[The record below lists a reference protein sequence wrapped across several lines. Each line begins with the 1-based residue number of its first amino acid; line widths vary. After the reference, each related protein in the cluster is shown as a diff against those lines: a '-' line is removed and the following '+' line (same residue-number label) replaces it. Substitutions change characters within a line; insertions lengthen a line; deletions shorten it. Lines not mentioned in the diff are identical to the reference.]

1 MARMSREERARMEGF
16 SYAIRKLEEG
26 KTLEDLQAEAK
37 MRGVYGLPIDLT
49 MAEVDRFGEKVKKKV
64 IENVLLMTCSV
75 LQDEYGF
82 GTKRIDRFMERFNG
96 RTSAIKFNYVTWGDI
111 SKQLSKELGIQFE
124 VTEG

>member
-1 MARMSREERARMEGF
+1 MAKLSREERARMEGF

-49 MAEVDRFGEKVKKKV
+49 QAEVDRFGEKVKKKV

-96 RTSAIKFNYVTWGDI
+96 RTNAIKFNYVTWADI
-111 SKQLSKELGIQFE
+111 GQQMSKELGIQFE
-124 VTEG
+124 VTEV